1 MPSRQPTKTPSDR
14 GAAVLEAALVLP
26 VFMSLVLGMFTGGIL
41 ANRQIEVTH
50 AAREGGRYGSLLPVD
65 EPFSSGTWATN
76 VRDVVVSRSE
86 GQLEPSQ
93 VCVALVT
100 GVTPVAVS
108 DNHSTRAGDAACFDD
123 SDAGK
128 SHRRVQVRAQTSATL
143 EAIFFSRDVDVTA
156 TVTARHE
163 GLD

>member
-1 MPSRQPTKTPSDR
+1 MPPNEPEATPSDR
-14 GAAVLEAALVLP
+14 GAVVVEAALVLP
-26 VFMSLVLGMFTGGIL
+26 VFLSLVLGMFTGGIL

-76 VRDVVVSRSE
+76 VREVVVSRSD
-86 GQLEPSQ
+86 GQLEPTE
-93 VCVALVT
+93 VCVALVE

-108 DNHSTRAGDAACFDD
+108 DDHSTRTGDAACFDD
-123 SDAGK
+123 SAAGK
-128 SHRRVQVRAQTSATL
+128 DHRRVQVRAQTSGTL
-143 EAIFFSRDVDVTA
+143 EAIFFSRDVDLTA